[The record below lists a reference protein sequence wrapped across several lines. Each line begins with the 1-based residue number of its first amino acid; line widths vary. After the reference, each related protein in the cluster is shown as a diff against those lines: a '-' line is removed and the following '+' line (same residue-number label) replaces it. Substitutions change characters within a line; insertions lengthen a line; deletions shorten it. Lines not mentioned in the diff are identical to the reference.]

1 MLMPKNL
8 RELIE
13 TLESLT
19 HFSRCNAALANLPID
34 DLLQNILGGEFKE
47 ALQSFKC
54 LLEHIREKSPE
65 AAEDL
70 EKIISGELPLA
81 KSLPRMLQCLRH
93 VQPNTAESFQCEV
106 LETKTGW
113 NIKLDEKEEV

>member
-19 HFSRCNAALANLPID
+19 HLSRCNAALAHLPID
-34 DLLQNILGGEFKE
+34 GLLQNILGGEFKE
-47 ALQSFKC
+47 ALQSFTC
-54 LLEHIREKSPE
+54 LLEPLREKSPE

-81 KSLPRMLQCLRH
+81 KSLSRMLQCLRY
-93 VQPNTAESFQCEV
+93 VQPNTAEAFQCEV
-106 LETKTGW
+106 PETKTSW
-113 NIKLDEKEEV
+113 TIHTKQKEV

>member
-1 MLMPKNL
+1 MPKNL

-19 HFSRCNAALANLPID
+19 HLSRCNTALAHLPID
-34 DLLQNILGGEFKE
+34 GLLQNILGGEFKE
-47 ALQSFKC
+47 ALQSFTC
-54 LLEHIREKSPE
+54 LLVPLREKSPE

-70 EKIISGELPLA
+70 EKIISGELSLA
-81 KSLPRMLQCLRH
+81 KSLPRLLETLRH
-93 VQPNTAESFQCEV
+93 VQPNTAESLSWEV

-113 NIKLDEKEEV
+113 TINTNQGEV

>member
-19 HFSRCNAALANLPID
+19 HLSRCNAALAHLPID
-34 DLLQNILGGEFKE
+34 DLLKNILGGEFKQ
-47 ALQSFKC
+47 ALQSFTC
-54 LLEHIREKSPE
+54 LLEPLREKSSE
-65 AAEDL
+65 AADDL

-81 KSLPRMLQCLRH
+81 KSLPRLLECLRH
-93 VQPNTAESFQCEV
+93 VQPNTAESMSCEV

-113 NIKLDEKEEV
+113 TIHTKQEEA

>member
-13 TLESLT
+13 ALESLT
-19 HFSRCNAALANLPID
+19 HFSRCNAALVHLPID
-34 DLLQNILGGEFKE
+34 DLLQNILDGEFKE
-47 ALQSFKC
+47 ALQSFTC
-54 LLEHIREKSPE
+54 LLEPLREKSPE
-65 AAEDL
+65 AADDL

-81 KSLPRMLQCLRH
+81 KSLSRLLECLRH
-93 VQPNTAESFQCEV
+93 VHPDTAESMQCEV

-113 NIKLDEKEEV
+113 TIHTKQEEV

>member
-1 MLMPKNL
+1 MPKNL

-19 HFSRCNAALANLPID
+19 HLSRCNAALAHLPID
-34 DLLQNILGGEFKE
+34 GLLQNILGGEFKE
-47 ALQSFKC
+47 ALQSFTC
-54 LLEHIREKSPE
+54 LLGPLRKKSPE
-65 AAEDL
+65 AADDL

-81 KSLPRMLQCLRH
+81 KSLPRLLECLRH
-93 VQPNTAESFQCEV
+93 AQPHTAESMSCNL

-113 NIKLDEKEEV
+113 TIHTKQEEV

>member
-19 HFSRCNAALANLPID
+19 HLSRCNAALAHLPID
-34 DLLQNILGGEFKE
+34 DLLKNILGGEYKQ
-47 ALQSFKC
+47 ALQSFTC
-54 LLEHIREKSPE
+54 LLEPLREKSPE
-65 AAEDL
+65 AADDL

-81 KSLPRMLQCLRH
+81 KSLPRLLECLRH
-93 VQPNTAESFQCEV
+93 AQPNTAESMSWEV

-113 NIKLDEKEEV
+113 TIHTNQEEV

>member
-19 HFSRCNAALANLPID
+19 HLSRCNAALAHLPID
-34 DLLQNILGGEFKE
+34 GLLQNILGGEFKL
-47 ALQSFKC
+47 ALQSFTC
-54 LLEHIREKSPE
+54 LLEPLREKSPE
-65 AAEDL
+65 AAKDL

-81 KSLPRMLQCLRH
+81 KSLPRMLQCLQH
-93 VQPNTAESFQCEV
+93 VQSNTAEAFRCEV

-113 NIKLDEKEEV
+113 TIHTKQEEV

>member
-19 HFSRCNAALANLPID
+19 HLSRCNAALAHLPID
-34 DLLQNILGGEFKE
+34 GLLQNILGGEFKE
-47 ALQSFKC
+47 ALQSFTC
-54 LLEHIREKSPE
+54 LLEPLREKSPE

-93 VQPNTAESFQCEV
+93 VQPSTAEAFQCEV

-113 NIKLDEKEEV
+113 TIHTKQEEV

>member
-1 MLMPKNL
+1 MPKNL

-19 HFSRCNAALANLPID
+19 QFSRCNAALAHLPID
-34 DLLQNILGGEFKE
+34 DLLKNILGGEFKQ
-47 ALQSFKC
+47 ALQSFTC
-54 LLEHIREKSPE
+54 LLEPLREKSPE
-65 AAEDL
+65 AADDL

-81 KSLPRMLQCLRH
+81 KSLPRLLECLRH
-93 VQPNTAESFQCEV
+93 AQPNTAESLCYEV

-113 NIKLDEKEEV
+113 TIHTKQEEI

>member
-1 MLMPKNL
+1 MPKNL

-19 HFSRCNAALANLPID
+19 HLSRCNAALAHLPID
-34 DLLQNILGGEFKE
+34 DLLKNILGGEFQQ
-47 ALQSFKC
+47 ALQSFSC
-54 LLEHIREKSPE
+54 LLGPLREKSPE
-65 AAEDL
+65 AADDL

-81 KSLPRMLQCLRH
+81 KSLPRLLACLRQ
-93 VQPNTAESFQCEV
+93 VQPNTAESLRCEV

-113 NIKLDEKEEV
+113 TIQTKQEEV